1 MISIKNIFLPEKI
14 RDTRVLAQRILGIA
28 INEDDIYATLIYT
41 KRSGSTVEALFHEHI
56 NDTKAPKDELLQTAL
71 KKITSQAKQVDQI
84 RLAIPSSMVIFKE
97 LIVPFT
103 DNNKIRMVLDYEI
116 EPMLPFSLDDA
127 VIDFI
132 ITQENKA
139 EKSSQII
146 VAAVRN
152 QDLQVLL
159 DQCTAADIEPT
170 CITIDLFAHY
180 GLFQQIS
187 EYKALEG
194 GSAIVH
200 LGLNSM
206 EISFIEDGKLRL
218 RRYVPRGI
226 MTIVQ
231 EIADE
236 SKISQHEIL
245 GKLFRNGFEASGDN
259 EYDKIVKKHTIDF
272 FNDIQFTLNSFS
284 LKLNYYKGVH
294 KILFMGNALKIPNL
308 TRFATDVLQIPS
320 EIFEPEKVFKNKSIK
335 NKVKKRPESWHF
347 FTTALGAAIVAHEQE
362 NFNLRRKMFTL
373 SQHQLITKQLITG
386 SIIFVGILA
395 FFGINGY
402 LTINKISTL
411 VMESERKEAKKL
423 LALIPPKD
431 QPKGFKLN
439 QITKKA
445 EEFIKE
451 QSQIWAP
458 FEKNEVEP
466 LEILLELTSI
476 MDKNLF
482 TIECNTVSITEQ
494 AGSDQEGKKEIIIE
508 VSGYFKSNKG
518 IGLNFGDF
526 QELVKRFE
534 ASSFFEPT
542 EPLVGRPAEERGV
555 QFTFHLKKKEV

>member
-1 MISIKNIFLPEKI
+1 MISIKNIFLPERI
-14 RDTRVLAQRILGIA
+14 RNTRILAQRILGIA
-28 INEDDIYATLIYT
+28 INEDDIYATLIYA
-41 KRSGSTVEALFHEHI
+41 KRSGITVEALFHEHV
-56 NDTKAPKDELLQTAL
+56 NNTKAPKDELLAIAL
-71 KKITSQAKQVDQI
+71 KKIKNQAKQVDQI
-84 RLAIPSSMVIFKE
+84 KLAIPSSMVIFKE
-97 LIVPFT
+97 LTVPFT
-103 DNNKIRMVLDYEI
+103 DHDKIRMVLDYEI

-132 ITQENKA
+132 ITQENKT

-170 CITIDLFAHY
+170 SITIDLFAHY

-187 EYKALEG
+187 EYKTLEG
-194 GSAIVH
+194 GSALVH

-206 EISFIEDGKLRL
+206 EIAFIEDGKLRL

-226 MTIVQ
+226 MTIVH
-231 EIADE
+231 EIATE
-236 SKISQHEIL
+236 SKISQQEIL
-245 GKLFRNGFEASGDN
+245 QKFFRNGFEASGDN
-259 EYDKIVKKHTIDF
+259 EYDKIVTKHTIDF

-294 KILFMGNALKIPNL
+294 KILFIGNALKIPNL
-308 TRFATDVLQIPS
+308 TRFAADVLQIPS
-320 EIFEPEKVFKNKSIK
+320 EIFEPEKIFKNKSIT
-335 NKVKKRPESWHF
+335 NRVKKRPENWHF
-347 FTTALGAAIVAHEQE
+347 FTTALGTALVAPEQE

-373 SQHQLITKQLITG
+373 SQHDLITKQLITG

-402 LTINKISTL
+402 FTINKLSKL
-411 VMESERKEAKKL
+411 VIQSERKEAKKL

-431 QPKGFKLN
+431 QPKGFKLT

-476 MDKNLF
+476 MDKKLF
-482 TIECNTVSITEQ
+482 TIECNTVSIAEQ
-494 AGSDQEGKKEIIIE
+494 AGSNQEGKKEIIIE

-518 IGLNFGDF
+518 IGSHFGDF

-534 ASSFFEPT
+534 ASSFFEPA
-542 EPLVGRPAEERGV
+542 EQLVGRFAEERGV
-555 QFTFHLKKKEV
+555 QFTFRLRKKEV